1 MSGVFLFDK
10 NLDLIDT
17 IAGDV
22 IRDPYYEAELNGL
35 IRAQLTIK
43 YRDIDAAHYF
53 GFKDG
58 DNFQVHAIRNFVKKD
73 GFLTVHGIHLMFDEL
88 KGKVVRDLRPTQK
101 IPGFALGEVLKETGW
116 QCVSHVDNLASAAFY
131 HISALEA
138 LYKIC
143 SAWGVEFKPVIKFAD
158 GKIVAKEIHLY
169 QSIGD
174 DLGRVFSYGHNLV
187 TVTAESNRD
196 NLYTAFIGRGKGEE
210 AVNDKGVATGGY
222 GRKIKF
228 TDIDFTATKDGIS
241 VHSPV
246 GCDYIEIKEATA
258 AYGYADGSPR
268 IGVVDFDNIEDKT
281 ELANATLDYAL
292 ENARPK
298 VQLKASGLQV
308 EQVGLGEVVA
318 IIADMGIR
326 YKTRVYKIKRDFL
339 RGAVVSFEFG
349 DKIVK
354 TSADRLRASADEK
367 KTEEIRQSD
376 YLEQVLRAIESTY
389 YNEDG
394 YQYDLK
400 ADNEYNLP
408 AGIYSFDR
416 PIDKDPTKVVY
427 LGAGKL
433 MIADSKKE
441 DGTWRFRTAIDG
453 ESVNA
458 DQIRTGI
465 LQGGR
470 VYWNLMDGTFR
481 IGESTE
487 KFSMLWDGETL
498 KLRNVDI
505 DLANSKEIKDI
516 TGDINRLDQSVET
529 NATDI
534 GEVRSQIKATAE
546 EISTTIKSRTKD
558 LDGKITNLNTKITQ
572 TSDSISTKVSKDGVI
587 SAINQSS
594 ESIRI
599 QASKINLDG
608 NVNLTGDFKTYNG
621 YGKAVHLHDQELDFY
636 QSYTGRTKLGTLGI
650 IQNYMSN
657 SYRLD
662 LRHGEDSAFSISYG
676 RGSGPFYPYIM
687 FDYYDVA
694 CKGGYPSRGSEI
706 TVLAP
711 TCFKDKTSF
720 NNGVNFKDTVHF
732 DLGATFGSAIDVY
745 ALGLKSWG
753 NEASISCYNNGIS
766 IYFAGASRRFNIDF
780 VNQNY
785 YFD

>member
-1 MSGVFLFDK
+1 MSGIFLFDK
-10 NLDLIDT
+10 NLSLIDT
-17 IAGDV
+17 IAGDI

-43 YRDIDAAHYF
+43 YRDIDAAYYF

-58 DNFQVHAIRNFVKKD
+58 DDFQVHAIRNLIKKD
-73 GFLTVHGIHLMFDEL
+73 GFLTAHGIHLMFDEL

-116 QCVSHVDNLASAAFY
+116 KCVSHVDNLASANFY

-138 LYKIC
+138 LYEIC
-143 SAWGVEFKPVIKFAD
+143 STWGIEFKPVIKFAD

-187 TVTAESNRD
+187 TVTAESNKD
-196 NLYTAFIGRGKGEE
+196 NLYTAFIGRGKGEK
-210 AVNDKGVATGGY
+210 AVNEKGAATGGY

-228 TDIDFTATKDGIS
+228 TDIDFTATKDGVN

-258 AYGYADGSPR
+258 AYGYPDGSPR
-268 IGVVDFDNIEDKT
+268 ISVVDFDKIEDKW
-281 ELANATLDYAL
+281 ELARATFDYAL
-292 ENARPK
+292 KNARPK

-318 IIADMGIR
+318 VIADMGIR

-354 TSADRLRASADEK
+354 TSADRFRASADEK
-367 KTEEIRQSD
+367 KAEEIRQSD

-433 MIADSKKE
+433 MIANSKRE

-505 DLANSKEIKDI
+505 DVANSKEIKDI

-534 GEVRSQIKATAE
+534 GEVRSQIKATAD

-572 TSDSISTKVSKDGVI
+572 TSGSISTKVSKDGVI

-608 NVNLTGDFKTYNG
+608 DVSLTGEFKTYNG
-621 YGKAVHLHDQELDFY
+621 YGKAVHLHDQELDYY
-636 QSYTGRTKLGTLGI
+636 QSYAGRTKLGTLGI
-650 IQNYMSN
+650 IQNYMST

-662 LRHGEDSAFSISYG
+662 LRHGDDSAFSISYG
-676 RGSGPFYPYIM
+676 RGTGPFYPYIM

-694 CKGGYPSRGSEI
+694 SKGGYPKRKAAINVHEPTYFDGTTEFGRNVLFGGDVQFKQSVTCDSFLYCGGLSLGTSMSI
-706 TVLAP
+706 TSSG
-711 TCFKDKTSF
+711 T
-720 NNGVNFKDTVHF
+720 
-732 DLGATFGSAIDVY
+732 
-745 ALGLKSWG
+745 GL
-753 NEASISCYNNGIS
+753 S
-766 IYFAGASRRFNIDF
+766 IYSHETRRRLNIDF
-780 VNQNY
+780 INQNF